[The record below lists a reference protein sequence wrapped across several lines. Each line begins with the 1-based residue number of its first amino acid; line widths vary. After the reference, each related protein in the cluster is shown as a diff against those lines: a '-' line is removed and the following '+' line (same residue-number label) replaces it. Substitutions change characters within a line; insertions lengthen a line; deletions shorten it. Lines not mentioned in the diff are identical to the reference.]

1 MRPLVLAAAVLLLAF
16 DAGAPAPDVTIE
28 IRADRAV
35 YAATSGDIHIDVAAV
50 NVSDRVV
57 YYECN
62 GFQHTLERLEGETWV
77 EIGFWYGRYLW
88 CYGPRPLGP
97 GEAVL
102 DLPPITTLR
111 VGDVALSAGTYRVR
125 SEFFEDERQ
134 TVPVPSSEVVSVPFE
149 IR

>member
-1 MRPLVLAAAVLLLAF
+1 MLLLAC
-16 DAGAPAPDVTIE
+16 DAGGPAPGVTIE

-35 YAATSGDIHIDVAAV
+35 YAATSGDVHIDVGAV
-50 NVSDRVV
+50 NVSDRTV

-62 GFQHTLERLEGETWV
+62 GFQHTLERREDETWV
-77 EIGFWYGRYLW
+77 EIGSWYLRLAVA
-88 CYGPRPLGP
+88 CYPRRLEP

-102 DLPPITTLR
+102 DLPPITRLR
-111 VGDVALSAGTYRVR
+111 VGDFALSAGTYRVR